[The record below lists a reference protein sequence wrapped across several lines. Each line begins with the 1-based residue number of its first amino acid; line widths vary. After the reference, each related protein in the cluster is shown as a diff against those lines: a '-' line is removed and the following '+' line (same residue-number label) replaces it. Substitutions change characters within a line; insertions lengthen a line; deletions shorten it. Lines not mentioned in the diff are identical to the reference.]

1 MLFIHF
7 PAVWKTCSQQN
18 DTNEYHSFFR
28 FFLKINFKYPNMV
41 TIDNIKDKIRKY
53 VMETT
58 YASPELVK
66 DDSLIFSDGIFDSMG
81 FVLLINFIEE
91 TFHFKAEDNELLED
105 NFESINAMA
114 NAPTPTRTPD
124 RRVTAAIQRK
134 AAGGPRPPDPPLES
148 CGVTSP
154 PRRRRPSTVP
164 RRRARRS

>member
-1 MLFIHF
+1 
-7 PAVWKTCSQQN
+7 
-18 DTNEYHSFFR
+18 
-28 FFLKINFKYPNMV
+28 MV

-66 DDSLIFSDGIFDSMG
+66 DDSLIFSEGIFDSMG

-114 NAPTPTRTPD
+114 NF
-124 RRVTAAIQRK
+124 VKSKI
-134 AAGGPRPPDPPLES
+134 G
-148 CGVTSP
+148 
-154 PRRRRPSTVP
+154 
-164 RRRARRS
+164 